1 MKILSATFVK
11 SAPELKHCPMEG
23 FPEIAIIGRSN
34 VGKSSMINVLTGVKG
49 LAKTSSVPGKT
60 RTMNYYLINEAFYLV
75 DLPGYGYA
83 QVSLTERERWKKELD
98 NYFAKREA
106 LRGVIVVLDS
116 RRDVTEKEASLYEWL
131 RDCALPFV
139 TVLTKSDKLSHGEI
153 SKRTLLVKRELG
165 VGKPVLFSAMTGN
178 GKAELG
184 REIDS
189 ILKGPADSEAAGS
202 VI

>member
-1 MKILSATFVK
+1 
-11 SAPELKHCPMEG
+11 MEG

-49 LAKTSSVPGKT
+49 LAKTSSIPGKT

-83 QVSLTERERWKKELD
+83 QVSLTERERWKETLE

-106 LRGVIVVLDS
+106 LQGVIVVLDS
-116 RRDVTEKEASLYEWL
+116 RRDVTEKEASLYEWI
-131 RDCALPFV
+131 RGYALPCV
-139 TVLTKSDKLSHGEI
+139 TVLTKSDKLSHGEA

-165 VGKPVLFSAMTGN
+165 VENPVLFSAMTGN
-178 GKAELG
+178 GKTELG
-184 REIDS
+184 KEIDS
-189 ILKGPADSEAAGS
+189 ILSPADDGVNE
-202 VI
+202 

>member
-11 SAPELKHCPMEG
+11 SAPDLKHCPMEG
-23 FPEIAIIGRSN
+23 FPEIDVIGRSN

-60 RTMNYYLINEAFYLV
+60 RTMNYYFINEAFYLV

-83 QVSLTERERWKKELD
+83 QVSLAERERWKETLE

-106 LRGVIVVLDS
+106 LQGVIVVLDS
-116 RRDVTEKEASLYEWL
+116 RRDVTEKEASLYEWI
-131 RDCALPFV
+131 RGYGLPCV
-139 TVLTKSDKLSHGEI
+139 TVLTKSDKLSHGEVL
-153 SKRTLLVKRELG
+153 KRTHLVKRELG
-165 VGKPVLFSAMTGN
+165 VEKPVLFSAMTGH
-178 GKAELG
+178 GKTELG

-189 ILKGPADSEAAGS
+189 ILKSLRSSADSPP
-202 VI
+202 

>member
-11 SAPELKHCPMEG
+11 SAPDLKHCPMEG
-23 FPEIAIIGRSN
+23 FPEIAVIGRSN

-60 RTMNYYLINEAFYLV
+60 RTMNYYLINNAFYLV

-83 QVSLTERERWKKELD
+83 QVSLEERERWKKTLE

-106 LRGVIVVLDS
+106 LQGVIVVLDS
-116 RRDVTEKEASLYEWL
+116 RRDATEKEASLYEWL
-131 RDCALPFV
+131 RHSALPCV
-139 TVLTKSDKLSHGEI
+139 TVLTKCDKLSRADV
-153 SKRTLLVKRELG
+153 SKRMLLVKRELG
-165 VGKPVLFSAMTGN
+165 AERPVLFSAITGD

-184 REIDS
+184 KEIDS
-189 ILKGPADSEAAGS
+189 ILSPADSTMN
-202 VI
+202 

>member
-11 SAPELKHCPMEG
+11 SAPDLKHCPMEG

-83 QVSLTERERWKKELD
+83 QVSLTERERWKETLE

-106 LRGVIVVLDS
+106 LQGVIVVLDS
-116 RRDVTEKEASLYEWL
+116 RRDATEKEASLYEWI
-131 RDCALPFV
+131 RGYALPCV
-139 TVLTKSDKLSHGEI
+139 TVLTKSDKLSHGEV
-153 SKRTLLVKRELG
+153 SKRMLLVKRELG
-165 VGKPVLFSAMTGN
+165 IEKPVLFSAMTGD
-178 GKAELG
+178 GKTELG
-184 REIDS
+184 KEIDF
-189 ILKGPADSEAAGS
+189 ILSPADSE
-202 VI
+202 VTE

>member
-11 SAPELKHCPMEG
+11 SAPDLKHCPMEG

-60 RTMNYYLINEAFYLV
+60 RTMNYYLINQAFYLV

-83 QVSLTERERWKKELD
+83 QVSLTERERWKETLE

-106 LRGVIVVLDS
+106 LQGVIVVLDS
-116 RRDVTEKEASLYEWL
+116 RRDATEKEASLYEWI
-131 RDCALPFV
+131 RGYALPCV
-139 TVLTKSDKLSHGEI
+139 TVLTKCDKLSHGEV
-153 SKRTLLVKRELG
+153 SKRTRLVKGELG
-165 VGKPVLFSAMTGN
+165 IEKPILFSAMTGH

-184 REIDS
+184 KEIDS
-189 ILKGPADSEAAGS
+189 ILSPADSE
-202 VI
+202 VNK